1 MVYFDTWEE
10 TWANLLHLMKKDGD
24 PKYWV
29 VPQVIGYNIQDQK
42 PDPMDVSKGTIT
54 YLFDKSMKQIDSVK
68 SGLTDGKNR

>member
-10 TWANLLHLMKKDGD
+10 MWANLLHLMKKDGD

-29 VPQVIGYNIQDQK
+29 VPQVIGYNIQDEK
-42 PDPMDVSKGTIT
+42 PDPMDVSKGTIA